1 MSVLEFQILKNILE
15 IIIPKDN
22 NNSMPSAAD
31 INIIEFIKRNDKKLM
46 PKLISFVQE
55 INLICQKQF
64 NQKFNNIGY
73 QKKIDILEEYKIK
86 FKNDYNQI
94 IRLILYCYYSDK
106 EVLRK
111 LNLKNDPP
119 FPDGNKIKK
128 GDLTLL
134 KPVLDKKISFRS

>member
-1 MSVLEFQILKNILE
+1 MSALEFQILKNILE
-15 IIIPKDN
+15 IIIPKDDI
-22 NNSMPSAAD
+22 NSMPSAAD
-31 INIIEFIKRNDKKLM
+31 VNIIEFIKRNDKKLM
-46 PKLISFVQE
+46 PKLISFVRE

-64 NQKFNNIGY
+64 NQKFSNIGF
-73 QKKIDILEEYKIK
+73 QKKIDILEEYKIN
-86 FKNDYNQI
+86 FQNDYNQI

-106 EVLRK
+106 DVLEK

>member
-1 MSVLEFQILKNILE
+1 MSALEFQILKNILE
-15 IIIPKDN
+15 IIIPKDDI
-22 NNSMPSAAD
+22 NSMPSAAD
-31 INIIEFIKRNDKKLM
+31 VNIIEFIKRNDKKLM
-46 PKLISFVQE
+46 TKLISFVRE

-64 NQKFNNIGY
+64 NQNFSNIGI

-86 FKNDYNQI
+86 FQNDYNQI

-106 EVLRK
+106 DVLGK

-119 FPDGNKIKK
+119 FPDGNKIRK

-134 KPVLDKKISFRS
+134 KQVLDKKISFRS